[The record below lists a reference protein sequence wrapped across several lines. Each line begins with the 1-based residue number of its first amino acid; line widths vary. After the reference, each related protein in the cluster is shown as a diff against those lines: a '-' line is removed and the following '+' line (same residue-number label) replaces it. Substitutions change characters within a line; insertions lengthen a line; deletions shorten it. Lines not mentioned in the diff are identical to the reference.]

1 MGILKAMLIVLSI
14 MCLLAGCVSVN
25 VYARAEARWAL
36 QVGDI
41 LTGEDISLEHPM
53 AQLFHQQTLNTTDVE
68 HFNMDFPL
76 SADGL
81 DLGSTTIGAGVGIG
95 ADTGAGV
102 GTDGTGIGVAGDTG
116 LGAGLG
122 LTASANVLPFGPVN
136 LAFPDI
142 HQDVT
147 QTVSETSTGF
157 FHANWA
163 YMADMASGNLGSAPL
178 GIGFNALA
186 PFKSGK
192 MIGSGLV
199 WPYMTPLQ
207 SQTARYNMINLGN
220 LGASS
225 VTPLD
230 ETISRGVSI
239 G

>member
-14 MCLLAGCVSVN
+14 ACLMAGFLSMD
-25 VYARAEARWAL
+25 VYARVESRWAL

-41 LTGEDISLEHPM
+41 LTGEDISIEHPM

-68 HFNMDFPL
+68 HFDMNFPL

-81 DLGSTTIGAGVGIG
+81 DLGPTAAAAGAGLGLNNSLGI
-95 ADTGAGV
+95 
-102 GTDGTGIGVAGDTG
+102 GTDGTGIGAGN
-116 LGAGLG
+116 GLG
-122 LTASANVLPFGPVN
+122 LGTGVTASANVLPFGPVN

-147 QTVSETSTGF
+147 QTISETSTGF

-163 YMADMASGNLGSAPL
+163 YVADVASGNLGSAPL
-178 GIGFNALA
+178 GVSFNALQ

-207 SQTARYNMINLGN
+207 SQTAQYNMINLGD
-220 LGASS
+220 LGASLS
-225 VTPLD
+225 GA
-230 ETISRGVSI
+230 SSI
-239 G
+239 RPWT